1 MWGLWVLGGAFPYA
15 YSPQIIC
22 APCLK
27 CDLHNYKKQ
36 LGWKSFIIFCLNFDQ
51 MNFVY
56 IQKFHPIDFCF
67 REFW

>member
-1 MWGLWVLGGAFPYA
+1 MSQIGTWKEFKSIDVGFVGGAFPYA

-36 LGWKSFIIFCLNFDQ
+36 LG
-51 MNFVY
+51 
-56 IQKFHPIDFCF
+56 
-67 REFW
+67 